1 MPVTT
6 SATNQAAFEVPKD
19 RFAWYAE
26 TALNKYEPAIV
37 NANGY
42 LEAATSSNLTDET
55 QFVGICQYP
64 AENAGDMATVV
75 KGVFPAVANAAIA
88 AGKLVEVTAS
98 TTTVNGVTY
107 HTVAAATDNDLADP
121 TVIGTALTAA
131 AAAGDL
137 VTVLIK

>member
-26 TALNKYEPAIV
+26 EVLNKYEPAIV
-37 NANGY
+37 NENGY
-42 LEAATSSNLTDET
+42 LEPATATNLTDAS

-64 AENAGDMATVV
+64 AENEGDMATVV
-75 KGVFPAVANAAIA
+75 KGAFPAVADAAIA
-88 AGKLVEVTAS
+88 AGKLVEVTDN
-98 TTTVNGVTY
+98 TTVVNGVTY
-107 HTVAAATDNDLADP
+107 HTVAAATDNDLADA

-131 AAAGDL
+131 GAAGDL